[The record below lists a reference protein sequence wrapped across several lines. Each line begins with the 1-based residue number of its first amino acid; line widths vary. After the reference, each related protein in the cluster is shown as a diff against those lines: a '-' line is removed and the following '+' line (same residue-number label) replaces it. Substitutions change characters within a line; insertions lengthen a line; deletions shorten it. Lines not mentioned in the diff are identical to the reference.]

1 MDNATLKFA
10 VIAGIAFLIF
20 RNMRANATT
29 EKFEGAPYEVVVN
42 PTSSC
47 SKPKQQPKKTALLS
61 TLPAPPACVGKSVN
75 LLPKPCADADF
86 AQFAPNPKDL
96 AGQNF
101 VDASRWVSLGSMSS
115 RRNINRDLR
124 ADIPIPKNN
133 GISPWNQSTIEQQQP
148 TSKPLDCPL

>member
-1 MDNATLKFA
+1 MDNAALKFA
-10 VIAGIAFLIF
+10 VIAGIAYLIF
-20 RNMRANATT
+20 RNMRADAAT
-29 EKFEGAPYEVVVN
+29 EKFEGAPYEVVVDPN
-42 PTSSC
+42 VSC
-47 SKPKQQPKKTALLS
+47 KPKQPKKTLLDVPA
-61 TLPAPPACVGKSVN
+61 LPACAGKSVN

-133 GISPWNQSTIEQQQP
+133 GVSPWNQSTIEQQQP
-148 TSKPLDCPL
+148 TTKPLDCPL